1 MSPAL
6 FLRIYNIAE
15 YIYTTDPDEW
25 KRDLLRTLPFAWEY
39 TEYHVIKENVREIVE
54 EVNILDFFSELV
66 TLCDKYMKNPDG
78 RKYPFRSALGHTLAS
93 KHHEITRQRKQ
104 SKNDGKL
111 QGSLDI
117 LDRGI
122 LVEPENAQVYID
134 DPFFDMTTTNQET
147 STLSLLVY
155 NNNLTCEERYIMYNL
170 EVGRSMSEIAD
181 LLSITRLSVFNRI
194 KSIRGKYG
202 EQR

>member
-6 FLRIYNIAE
+6 FLKIYNIAE

-25 KRDLLRTLPFAWEY
+25 KRPLLRTLPFAWEH
-39 TEYHVIKENVREIVE
+39 TEYNVIKDNVREIVKE
-54 EVNILDFFSELV
+54 ISLLDFFGELV
-66 TLCDKYMKNPDG
+66 TLSAKYMRDPDG

-93 KHHEITRQRKQ
+93 KHHEIIRQKKQ
-104 SKNDGKL
+104 ARNDGKL

-122 LVEPENAQVYID
+122 SVDFEKAQVYIQ
-134 DPFFDMTTTNQET
+134 DPFFGMTTTNEET
-147 STLSLLVY
+147 SVLSLII
-155 NNNLTCEERYIMYNL
+155 NNEKLTCEERYILYNL
-170 EVGRSMSEIAD
+170 QAGKSMNEVAG
-181 LLSITRLSVFNRI
+181 LLSITRLSVFNRV

-202 EQR
+202 E